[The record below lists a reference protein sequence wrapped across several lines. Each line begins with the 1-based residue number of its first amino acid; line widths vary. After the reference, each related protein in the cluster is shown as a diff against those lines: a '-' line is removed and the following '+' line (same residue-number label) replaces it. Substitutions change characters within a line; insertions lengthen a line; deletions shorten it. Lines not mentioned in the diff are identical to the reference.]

1 MGKVEGTNSEAGH
14 RPTKGMP
21 CGAHGT
27 HFAAFSPDRGDS

>member
-21 CGAHGT
+21 CGTHGT